1 MSKPVIQVKNIGKR
15 YSIGSQLGPSKSIA
29 DTVQGLVQAPLKALK
44 YFRFGLP
51 TEVIWAI
58 KNVSFEVKE
67 GEVVGIIGRNG
78 AGKSTLLK
86 ILARITEPTEGA
98 AMIRGKVS
106 SLLEV
111 GIGFHP
117 DLTGRENIYLY
128 GVILG
133 MTKTEIDRKFDEIVA
148 FGGVEKFID
157 TPMKHYSSGMYVRL
171 AFAVAAHVEPDIL
184 LIDEVLAVGD
194 AAFQNKC
201 LGRIDAISKEG
212 RTVLF
217 VSHNIPALLSLCSR
231 TILLSGGTVA
241 GDGKT
246 REVLDTYLE
255 GIKEKSSMPLFARKD
270 RRGDQRLKFV
280 GCELKDSQNVVLER
294 AVSGQDVTLA
304 LKYSSADGEPL
315 KNVHVEFE
323 LYGKFHESLCQ
334 LSTNFH
340 QVDFQEIPAEGT
352 IELTIPRLPLQ
363 AGRYMFDLY
372 ATVSGGMADYVQ
384 DAGALLVEP
393 GDFFGSGRLPAVG
406 HGIFLVNHS
415 WCIASAEDCSKV
427 ANDV

>member
-1 MSKPVIQVKNIGKR
+1 MSEPVIRVENIGKR
-15 YSIGSQLGPSKSIA
+15 YSIGSQLGQPKSIS
-29 DTVQGLVQAPLKALK
+29 DTVQGYLQSPTRLLQH
-44 YFRFGLP
+44 FRIGPP
-51 TEVIWAI
+51 TELLWAI
-58 KNVSFEVKE
+58 KDVSFDVYE

-86 ILARITEPTEGA
+86 VLARITEPTEGQA
-98 AMIRGKVS
+98 TIRGKVS

-133 MTKTEIDRKFDEIVA
+133 MTKVEIDRKFDEIVA

-171 AFAVAAHVEPDIL
+171 AFAVAAHVEPDVL

-231 TILLSGGTVA
+231 AILLSGGTVTA
-241 GDGKT
+241 DGKT

-255 GIKEKSSMPLFARKD
+255 GIKEKSELPLFARKD

-280 GCELKDSQNVVLER
+280 GFEMRDWQGVEVGSL
-294 AVSGQDVTLA
+294 VSGQDVTLA
-304 LKYSSADGEPL
+304 LKYESSDGEPL
-315 KNVHVEFE
+315 NNVHVELE

-340 QVDFQEIPAEGT
+340 QVDFQEIPAAGA
-352 IELTIPRLPLQ
+352 IELKIPRLPLQ

-372 ATVSGGMADYVQ
+372 ATVSGGMSDYIQ
-384 DAGALLVEP
+384 DAGALNVEP
-393 GDFFGSGRLPAVG
+393 GDFFGSGRLPPVG
-406 HGIFLVNHS
+406 HGIFLVQHS
-415 WCIASAEDCSKV
+415 WSVASAEDCSQV
-427 ANDV
+427 AYDV